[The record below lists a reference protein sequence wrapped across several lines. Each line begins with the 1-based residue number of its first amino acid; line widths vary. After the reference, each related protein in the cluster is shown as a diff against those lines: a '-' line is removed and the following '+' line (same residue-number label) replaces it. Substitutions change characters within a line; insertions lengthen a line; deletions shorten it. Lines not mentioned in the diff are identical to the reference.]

1 MALMGLLQAL
11 FWALG
16 ILGGAAALYGLHRL
30 CLWLEQRGWLF
41 YMDRKPTGSVAS
53 CFVAVQQ
60 AIEPAARHVHEMK
73 ETRRT
78 PASDETPG
86 ECHP

>member
-1 MALMGLLQAL
+1 MDPLHAL

-16 ILGGAAALYGLHRL
+16 IVGGAAVLYGLHRL
-30 CLWLEQRGWLF
+30 CLWLEQRGWLY
-41 YMDRKPTGSVAS
+41 YMYRKPTSSVAS

-60 AIEPAARHVHEMK
+60 AIEPAVKHVHEMK

-78 PASDETPG
+78 PTSDATLG
-86 ECHP
+86 K